1 MKLPTILKEYVT
13 LYILTIT
20 KPHSLIYL
28 LEMLTIHLVWFDY
41 SY

>member
-1 MKLPTILKEYVT
+1 MKLPTILKPYVT